1 MSILDMFKLDGR
13 NAIVTGAAQGLG
25 KAMAQALGEAGA
37 NVAIVDINLDLA
49 KDVAGEFSERLG
61 RKFIAI
67 KADVTVKEEV
77 DRMVED
83 VISGLG
89 CIDIL
94 VNNAGGHSP
103 SACGLLEKETL
114 AGWNDFI
121 SSNLTGT
128 FLMLR
133 EYAKLMMPKGHGCI
147 INIASIAGLVGRD
160 RRIYR
165 DDMTP
170 NPIAYSAAKAGV
182 IGLSRDV
189 AAYLGP
195 YGIRVNTISPGGFQR
210 NQPKHFI
217 QDYAELTMLRR
228 MGQSGDL
235 GGAVVFLAS
244 EAAKYITGHN
254 LVLDGGFTEIK

>member
-1 MSILDMFKLDGR
+1 MKAFSLSGKIAL
-13 NAIVTGAAQGLG
+13 VTGGSQNFGAEIASALQEAGTRVVVTSRSAEKAEQAARQLG
-25 KAMAQALGEAGA
+25 GDALGMELEL
-37 NVAIVDINLDLA
+37 NSEDSIIRLFQRLDA
-49 KDVAGEFSERLG
+49 EFQG
-61 RKFIAI
+61 
-67 KADVTVKEEV
+67 V
-77 DRMVED
+77 
-83 VISGLG
+83 
-89 CIDIL
+89 DIL